1 MKTMNFIPIRTT
13 AVRALQEGG
22 NDSHGNAPEVR
33 ISDGDGLPCRHC
45 LDYIP
50 EGEEYLILSYKPFS
64 STQPYAEQGPI
75 FLHRK
80 ECHSHENPTVLPKI
94 CDPEGRLLIRGYS
107 ADERIVYGTG
117 KVVQNSQIETE
128 AQKVLDLQDVAY
140 IHVRSASNNCYQ
152 FRIEQDEK

>member
-1 MKTMNFIPIRTT
+1 MKTNIFIPIDTSTVRT
-13 AVRALQEGG
+13 LQKGG
-22 NDSHGNAPEVR
+22 NDSHGNTPEIR

-64 STQPYAEQGPI
+64 STQPFAEQGPI
-75 FLHRK
+75 FLHK
-80 ECHSHENPTVLPKI
+80 NECQPHENPSVLPII
-94 CDPEGRLLIRGYS
+94 CDPEGQLLIRGYS

-117 KVVQNSQIETE
+117 KIVQNSQIGAE
-128 AQKVLDLQDVAY
+128 AQKVLDQQDVAY